1 MRSARVC
8 ALRFW
13 LFFLVLGLAEVH
25 KILRG
30 DGTGGQ
36 VLLFLVAITGNTVVQ
51 LIVAS
56 ELAQRDMYIL
66 LPCFPDGILSDAISI
81 PPKRPVLV
89 IKSSYNHATGPYRT
103 FSDVPP
109 WGVAHASPVIG
120 WNHGLRFRA

>member
-1 MRSARVC
+1 MSAAVF
-8 ALRFW
+8 AV
-13 LFFLVLGLAEVH
+13 FLVLGLAEVH
-25 KILRG
+25 KILRW
-30 DGTGGQ
+30 DGHRGQ

-109 WGVAHASPVIG
+109 WGGTCFAGDWLEPWIAIS
-120 WNHGLRFRA
+120 GLNPTS